1 MKSNEFRILGAE
13 LGETDSFID
22 VTVSGI
28 DADQTIYFEDVDS
41 DREWSLNNREISRLL
56 NQNLMVESA
65 LVSQNSLWKLAET
78 VDKKGIGNASD
89 QFAVE
94 HIEDAQK
101 SVFQAAYFEN
111 R

>member
-28 DADQTIYFEDVDS
+28 DADQTIYFKDVDS
-41 DREWSLNNREISRLL
+41 DREWSLDNREISRLL
-56 NQNLMVESA
+56 NQNLMIESA
-65 LVSQNSLWKLAET
+65 NVSQNKLWQLAGVVEQ
-78 VDKKGIGNASD
+78 KGIGNASD

-94 HIEDAQK
+94 NIEKAQRA
-101 SVFQAAYFEN
+101 VFEAAYFEN